1 MFDLLIIAKEQERKG
16 ESIIHLELGE
26 PAAPPPSEVVR
37 ATKEAIERGKVGY
50 TPPAGIHELR
60 EAIAEL
66 MSDVGFGFAVDIDD
80 IAVVTA
86 NLSLFQLLSILCD
99 PGEKVATF
107 CPFFP
112 TYSLAIA
119 YAQATPHV
127 VDLDPNN
134 GFKLTIENVR
144 EALDSGAKVIIVNSC
159 NNPTGVVY
167 DDEVLL
173 YLFCEAKK
181 LGVWVISDSTYEFL
195 RYKNNFCCSESHKL
209 QAHENVVH
217 LYSFS
222 KLFNV
227 PGYRLGFIVCA
238 DKGLMSKMIA
248 SNSALI
254 SCHSEFT
261 QLGVLAG
268 IPELRP
274 FAANQARYY
283 SNVVAEIG
291 VAWPTLLDCI
301 EAEPS
306 SGFYLFLPIH
316 YMIKGLT

>member
-1 MFDLLIIAKEQERKG
+1 M
-16 ESIIHLELGE
+16 
-26 PAAPPPSEVVR
+26 
-37 ATKEAIERGKVGY
+37 
-50 TPPAGIHELR
+50 
-60 EAIAEL
+60 
-66 MSDVGFGFAVDIDD
+66 
-80 IAVVTA
+80 
-86 NLSLFQLLSILCD
+86 
-99 PGEKVATF
+99 
-107 CPFFP
+107 
-112 TYSLAIA
+112 
-119 YAQATPHV
+119 
-127 VDLDPNN
+127 
-134 GFKLTIENVR
+134 
-144 EALDSGAKVIIVNSC
+144 IIVNSC

-167 DDEVLL
+167 DAEVLL

-306 SGFYLFLPIH
+306 SGFYLFLPIWRFGISDSDSFCRGLL
-316 YMIKGLT
+316 YNKGVVVTPGTSFGKDGYVRLAVCGSKPKVLNGIDMMMSFLAKY